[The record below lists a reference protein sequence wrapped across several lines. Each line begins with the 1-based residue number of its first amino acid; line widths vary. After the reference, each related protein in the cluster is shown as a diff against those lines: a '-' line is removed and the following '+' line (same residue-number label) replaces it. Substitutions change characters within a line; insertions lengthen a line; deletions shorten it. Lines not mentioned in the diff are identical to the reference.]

1 MKKEDFI
8 HQSAITR
15 VKEKEL
21 LSKNDYERLI
31 DASNLEET
39 VRLLSDS
46 VYQSEFAKLDNY
58 KNYDVA
64 LKNELKKTYKY
75 MYDMSSFQFP
85 VDLMALKYDYH
96 NLKVLIKEYLK
107 DEDFSSMLSDI
118 TRIEFK
124 SMRDSIREN
133 TEIEMEHFDKVIKDS
148 ISDYEENKDPQMVDI
163 YADREFFV
171 ETSEIAKQIDSDLIN
186 EYVEDL
192 IDFTNIKTLLRVQN
206 QKKSLE
212 FLKKVIIP
220 NGSIES
226 EKFESELH
234 SEITEDSPLF
244 KQARIYYYVKE
255 AISEYKKSNSLSV
268 FEKAMDDYLME
279 KIKEIKKVTYGPE
292 VLFGYLFAKETEI
305 KNLRI
310 IFVGKINSLK
320 PDYIRSKL
328 RLSYA

>member
-15 VKEKEL
+15 VKEKEFL
-21 LSKNDYERLI
+21 TKNDYERLI
-31 DASNLEET
+31 DATNLEET
-39 VRLLSDS
+39 VRLLSDT
-46 VYQSEFAKLDNY
+46 VYQSEFAKLDKY
-58 KNYDVA
+58 EHYDQA
-64 LKNELKKTYKY
+64 LKNELQKTYNY
-75 MYDMSSFQFP
+75 MYSMSDFKYP

-107 DEDFSSMLSDI
+107 KEDFSSMLTDI
-118 TRIEFK
+118 TRMEFK
-124 SMRDSIREN
+124 SVRDSIREN
-133 TEIEMEHFDKVIKDS
+133 VALDIEHFDKVINES

-163 YADREFFV
+163 YADREYFI
-171 ETSEIAKQIDSDLIN
+171 ELSEIADKIESQLIK

-192 IDFTNIKTLLRVQN
+192 IDFTNIKTLLRIQN
-206 QKKSLE
+206 QKKDLE

-226 EKFESELH
+226 DKFENELH
-234 SEITEDSPLF
+234 SDINEDSPLF

-255 AISEYKKSNSLSV
+255 AIAEYKKTNSLSA
-268 FEKAMDDYLME
+268 FEKYMDDYLME
-279 KIKEIKKVTYGPE
+279 KVKEIKKITYGPE
-292 VLFGYLFAKETEI
+292 VLFAYLFAKETEI

-320 PDYIRSKL
+320 PDFIRSKL